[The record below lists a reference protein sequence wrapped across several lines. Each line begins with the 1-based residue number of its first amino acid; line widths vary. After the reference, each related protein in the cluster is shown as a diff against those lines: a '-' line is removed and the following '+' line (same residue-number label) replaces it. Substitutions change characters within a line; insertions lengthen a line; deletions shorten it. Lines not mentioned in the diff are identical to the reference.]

1 MITLYDCVTA
11 PSPRRARIVLAEKR
25 IAHETVQ
32 VDLARGEQLGPQFR
46 AINPLCTVPALRLA
60 DGTVLSD
67 NAAIEAWAE
76 AVQPHP
82 PLFGDTPLARAEIAS
97 WHWRAEFEGLQA
109 VAEGLRNASSGMVGR
124 ALSGPRNFEQIPA
137 LAERGVQ
144 RTALFL
150 DTLQQRLEGRDY
162 LAADCFSIADI
173 VAAVAVDF
181 ARIVRVKPG
190 PQHPDLLRWRTALGL
205 RPSMA
210 A

>member
-32 VDLARGEQLGPQFR
+32 IDLARGEQLGPQFR

-109 VAEGLRNASSGMVGR
+109 VAEGLRNASPGMVGR

-150 DTLQQRLEGRDY
+150 DTLQHRLEGRDY

>member
-162 LAADCFSIADI
+162 LAADFFSIADI